1 MVYRGKPSA
10 ACERCRQRRLRC
22 DHREPSCTQCMRA
35 EVNCSGYRN
44 LLDLNFQDQSNDV
57 IRNYKVPARKK
68 RPMSTRTVKS
78 QTSVSTRV
86 PEDPTDHGSLCSD
99 KAAVIIPTA
108 TLVYPVEEIARSYL
122 YVNYMTGG
130 PRCSYMSYLLPLM
143 EDSQNS
149 AVNAAVNAVA
159 LAALSN
165 IRLSPNTMLKAQKE
179 YTTALSKTNS
189 ALKDPVLCKTDGI
202 LAAVVML
209 GIFEVMTCTDGSFID
224 RWVHHM
230 EGATRLIEIRGSE
243 QLSRQ
248 EGLDLFTQ
256 LRGQVS
262 LSRIYQERYSSPV
275 FNKLTEKVQRDQNP
289 NDRILDQLATIVT
302 RLTDFCANVTKKH
315 IVGPTEIIRTALK
328 LDAELVSLMIGVPPS
343 WRYTIVN
350 IPVFEG
356 KPITKAVWGD
366 SYHIYQSIP
375 ASSMWNNYRSIRI
388 IIQELIIDTLKG
400 LENSENDDI
409 GLSQRSSLASQA
421 SQTALQLV
429 EDICASV
436 PYNLDIGIEDDTRLK
451 DSALKATHTSTCHRM
466 DVVGTL
472 SPFQA
477 SGAGGLTIMWPLLVA
492 ANSGFAC
499 DNLRKWIANCLDK
512 IGHSMGINQALA
524 MSKLIQDGVRS
535 RAFLTP
541 EYRSHPYKL

>member
-22 DHREPSCTQCMRA
+22 DHREPSCTQCLRA
-35 EVNCSGYRN
+35 EVNCLGYRN

-57 IRNYKVPARKK
+57 IRNYTVPARKK
-68 RPMSTRTVKS
+68 RPVSARVVKS
-78 QTSVSTRV
+78 QTSVPTRV
-86 PEDPTDHGSLCSD
+86 PVDPTDHGPLCSD
-99 KAAVIIPTA
+99 KAALIIPTA
-108 TLVYPVEEIARSYL
+108 GLVYPVEEFARSYL
-122 YVNYMTGG
+122 YINYMTGG
-130 PRCSYMSYLLPLM
+130 PRCSYMPIWQSTR
-143 EDSQNS
+143 QF
-149 AVNAAVNAVA
+149 NAVA

-179 YTTALSKTNS
+179 YTTALSKTNL

-248 EGLDLFTQ
+248 EGLELFTQ
-256 LRGQVS
+256 LRAQVS

-275 FNKLTEKVQRDQNP
+275 FNKLTEEIQRDQNP
-289 NDRILDQLATIVT
+289 NDQILDQLATIVT
-302 RLTDFCANVTKKH
+302 RLTDFTANVTNRH
-315 IVGPTEIIRTALK
+315 IVNPTEIIRTALK
-328 LDAELVSLMIGVPPS
+328 LDAELVSLMVGVPPS
-343 WRYTIVN
+343 LRYAIVN
-350 IPVFEG
+350 IPMFDG

-388 IIQELIIDTLKG
+388 IIQELIINTLKD
-400 LENSENDDI
+400 LEDSENDDI
-409 GLSQRSSLASQA
+409 GLSQRSSLANQA
-421 SQTALQLV
+421 SETALRLV

-436 PYNLDIGIEDDTRLK
+436 PYNLDIGIEDDTGLR
-451 DSALKATHTSTCHRM
+451 DSTLKATHTSTRHRIDM
-466 DVVGTL
+466 VSTL

-477 SGAGGLTIMWPLLVA
+477 SGAGGLTTMWPLLVA

-499 DNLRKWIANCLDK
+499 DDLRKWIANCLDK

>member
-1 MVYRGKPSA
+1 
-10 ACERCRQRRLRC
+10 
-22 DHREPSCTQCMRA
+22 MRA
-35 EVNCSGYRN
+35 EVICLGYRN

-57 IRNYKVPARKK
+57 IRNYKAPARKK
-68 RPMSTRTVKS
+68 RHVPTRVVKS
-78 QTSVSTRV
+78 QASVSTGV
-86 PEDPTDHGSLCSD
+86 PVDPADHGPLCSD
-99 KAAVIIPTA
+99 KTALIIPTA
-108 TLVYPVEEIARSYL
+108 TLVYSVEEIARSYL

-130 PRCSYMSYLLPLM
+130 SRCSYMSYLLPLM
-143 EDSQNS
+143 ENSQNS

-179 YTTALSKTNS
+179 YTTALSKTNL
-189 ALKDPVLCKTDGI
+189 ALKDSVLCKTDGI

-209 GIFEVMTCTDGSFID
+209 GIFEVMTCSDGSFID

-243 QLSRQ
+243 QLSRK

-256 LRGQVS
+256 LRAQVS
-262 LSRIYQERYSSPV
+262 LSRIYQERYSSSV

-289 NDRILDQLATIVT
+289 NDQILDQLATIVT
-302 RLTDFCANVTKKH
+302 RLTDLCANVTNRH
-315 IVGPTEIIRTALK
+315 IVSPTEIIRTALK
-328 LDAELVSLMIGVPPS
+328 LDSELVSLMVGVPRLL
-343 WRYTIVN
+343 RYGIVN
-350 IPVFEG
+350 IPMFDG

-388 IIQELIIDTLKG
+388 IIQELIINTLKN
-400 LENSENDDI
+400 LEDSESDDI

-436 PYNLDIGIEDDTRLK
+436 PYNLDIGIEDDTDLK
-451 DSALKATHTSTCHRM
+451 GSALKATHTSISHGLDM
-466 DVVGTL
+466 MSTL
-472 SPFQA
+472 SLFRA
-477 SGAGGLTIMWPLLVA
+477 SGAGGLTTMWPLLVA

-499 DNLRKWIANCLDK
+499 DELRKWIANCLDK